1 MLGLDLGTKR
11 IGVATSDRSG
21 TLASPLLVLARSG
34 DRRRDH
40 EAIRKLVEDEEAEAV
55 IVGLPLSLD
64 GSVGRAAEG
73 AIAEAAEIAS
83 VVGVPVDTYDE
94 RLTTVTADRDLMAL
108 RMRAEARRRVVDKVA
123 AAVMLQS
130 WLDGRSRRE
139 QSPVPPSS
147 VPPSSGHPS
156 SPHPSSASST
166 EGSRS

>member
-1 MLGLDLGTKR
+1 MHGLDLGTKR

-21 TLASPLLVLARSG
+21 TLASPLVVLSRSG

-40 EAIRKLVEDEEAEAV
+40 EVIRRLVEDEEAEAV

-130 WLDGRSRRE
+130 WLDSRSRRE
-139 QSPVPPSS
+139 QSPL
-147 VPPSSGHPS
+147 HPS
-156 SPHPSSASST
+156 SPHPGSASST
-166 EGSRS
+166 TSSAEGSRS

>member
-1 MLGLDLGTKR
+1 VRVLGLDLGTKR

-21 TLASPLLVLARSG
+21 ALASPLVVLSRSG

-55 IVGLPLSLD
+55 VVGLPLSLD
-64 GSVGRAAEG
+64 GSVGKAAEG

-130 WLDGRSRRE
+130 WLDSRDSHARRE
-139 QSPVPPSS
+139 ESPASPST
-147 VPPSSGHPS
+147 
-156 SPHPSSASST
+156 SPAGTKPA